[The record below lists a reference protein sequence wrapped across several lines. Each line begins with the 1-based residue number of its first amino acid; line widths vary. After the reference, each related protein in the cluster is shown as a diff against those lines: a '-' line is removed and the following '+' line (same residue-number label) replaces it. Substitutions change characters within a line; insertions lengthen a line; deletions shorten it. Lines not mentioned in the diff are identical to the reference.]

1 MSLVL
6 DDVGYAVGAE
16 SVISGV
22 SMELERGGLH
32 VLLGPTLA
40 GKTTLMRLMAG
51 LDRPNRGRIGMDGR
65 DLAGVPVR
73 RRSVAM
79 VYQQFVNYPSLS
91 VYENIASPLRVT
103 GLAREVVEARVAEA
117 ARLLRLEPLLRRT
130 PGELSGGQQQRT
142 ALARALV
149 KQAELV
155 LLDEPLANLDYKLRE
170 ELREELPALFART
183 GAILVYATTE
193 PGEALLLGGTTATL
207 WEGRLT
213 GFGPTAAL
221 YRDPP
226 NLAAA
231 RVFSDPPLNELPLE
245 KRGGSVL
252 LAGGRTLTG
261 GLLAGSLAGLA
272 DGGWRLAFRAEHLA
286 LGRPP
291 PGAIPFEGQVLV
303 TEITGSESYVHL
315 RVGAESW
322 VALLPGVHD
331 LPPGAPAQAYLDPAD
346 AFVFAADGR
355 RVAHAAP
362 AMAMAAEV
370 A

>member
-1 MSLVL
+1 ML
-6 DDVGYAVGAE
+6 DGVGYAVGADA
-16 SVISGV
+16 VIADV
-22 SMELERGGLH
+22 SMQLERGGLH

-51 LDRPNRGRIGMDGR
+51 LDRPTAGRISMDGA
-65 DLAGVPVR
+65 DVTGVPVR

-79 VYQQFVNYPSLS
+79 VYQQFVNYPSLT
-91 VYENIASPLRVT
+91 VYENIASPLRVA
-103 GLAREVVEARVAEA
+103 GLRRAAIEARVAEA
-117 ARLLRLEPLLRRT
+117 ARLLRLEPLLRRL

-149 KQAELV
+149 KQADLV

-193 PGEALLLGGTTATL
+193 PGEALLLGGQTATL

-226 NLAAA
+226 NLSAA

-245 KRGGSVL
+245 RRGGSVL
-252 LAGGRTLTG
+252 LADGRALPS
-261 GLLAGSLAGLA
+261 GLLAGLPDGAG
-272 DGGWRLAFRAEHLA
+272 RLAFRAEHLG
-286 LGRPP
+286 LGAPP

-331 LPPGAPAQAYLDPAD
+331 LPPGAAVQAHLDPAD
-346 AFVFAADGR
+346 AFVFGADGR
-355 RVAHAAP
+355 RAARASRP
-362 AMAMAAEV
+362 AASVAAEV